1 MTLLE
6 FARGPALQWALIIF
20 LFGISFRL
28 ASIFVFHKNKPLSV
42 ARKPSFFAGFKTI
55 FSRSIPHAIFR
66 KRMGGLFITSTAW
79 HLGFLFVLL
88 FLGPHIAFFKGL
100 LGVSWPSAPSSVV
113 MPVAG
118 FTLALL
124 VLALTRRFRH
134 PVLKK
139 ISNMDDYLSII
150 FTALPLLTGL
160 MASAH
165 IGLRYETMLAIHML
179 SVSVLLIWFP
189 FSKLMHILLF
199 APSRKRLGEKLARRG
214 VKA

>member
-6 FARGPALQWALIIF
+6 FARGTALQWALIIF
-20 LFGISFRL
+20 LFGISLRL
-28 ASIFVFHKNKPLSV
+28 VSIFLFHKNKPLSV
-42 ARKPSFFAGFKTI
+42 ARKTSFWASIQTI

-66 KRMGGLFITSTAW
+66 KRIGSVYISSTAW

-88 FLGPHIAFFKGL
+88 FLEPHISFFRGL
-100 LGVSWPSAPSSVV
+100 LGISWPSVANSVV
-113 MPVAG
+113 MPIAG

-124 VLALTRRFRH
+124 IWALIRRYRH

-139 ISNMDDYLSII
+139 ISTVDDYFSLIV
-150 FTALPLLTGL
+150 TALPLLTGL

-179 SVSVLLIWFP
+179 SVSLLLVWFP

-199 APSRKRLGEKLARRG
+199 IPSRKRLGEKLARRG